1 MGRQRNR
8 PLMEEQVNVPEEL
21 GEMKTS
27 NLSDREVRVMIIR
40 ILNSMKT
47 KHRNHK
53 KGPIRNKECSI

>member
-1 MGRQRNR
+1 MGRHRNR

-40 ILNSMKT
+40 ILNSMKKRHR
-47 KHRNHK
+47 KHKNRIGQK
-53 KGPIRNKECSI
+53 

>member
-40 ILNSMKT
+40 ILNSMK
-47 KHRNHK
+47 KRHRNHK
-53 KGPIRNKECSI
+53 KGPVRNKEGNI